1 MLLGKSYDIP
11 LPRDLSH
18 TELCTF
24 KFIWIEFVWFPI
36 WQYYILTKFYR
47 VASIEDRSFSC
58 LLLCN
63 LKSTR
68 LRSPIAFVPK
78 VLSYDICLFHVWQH
92 TTRIDKRL
100 REIWLH
106 GDREIIWTWD
116 DTHDVWSHF
125 MYDNTPEELMNGW
138 EKSGWDSNVNNDLS
152 HHWVYSRVGSIIWEL
167 VLIQHICYLS
177 LDPWR

>member
-1 MLLGKSYDIP
+1 MILGKSYDIP

-36 WQYYILTKFYR
+36 WQYYILTKFYL

-92 TTRIDKRL
+92 TTRIDERL
-100 REIWLH
+100 RAIWLGFKH
-106 GDREIIWTWD
+106 
-116 DTHDVWSHF
+116 S
-125 MYDNTPEELMNGW
+125 
-138 EKSGWDSNVNNDLS
+138 NDLS
-152 HHWVYSRVGSIIWEL
+152 HHWVYSRVGSIQEL
-167 VLIQHICYLS
+167 GLIQHIPYLS
-177 LDPWR
+177 LDQ